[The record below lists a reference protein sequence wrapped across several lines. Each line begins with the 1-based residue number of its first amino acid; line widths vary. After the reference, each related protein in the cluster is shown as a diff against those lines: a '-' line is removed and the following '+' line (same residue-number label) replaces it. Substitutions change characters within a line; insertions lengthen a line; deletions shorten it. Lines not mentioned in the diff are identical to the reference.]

1 MPKPTPNPR
10 SKAIGYVTSN
20 DDKASSP
27 SNNAF
32 VLFLLL
38 LLLLLLGVVL
48 LNIITEFLSLLLSLR
63 KVVMRVLRLPG
74 REWSRAKR
82 EEDVSEEREEVV
94 AVTKEEVN
102 IIIIII
108 TTECLLFNCFDDF
121 FLLKKPHTR
130 SMMMNVDKSPK
141 NEEEFSLFATSQK
154 KFHSKA
160 ALEYSFRIEEMFT
173 TTPMNA
179 LFLRP
184 PLSPPP
190 PHATRI
196 SSRKRSSN
204 ATFRRT
210 TTLCVTPRATAS
222 SSSSST
228 SSTTSTTNNNSVV
241 NKKKIIVKVQ
251 PQQTLSIVS
260 KENGISIPDIVRL
273 NGLGTRRTLQVG
285 EELIVSDFEG
295 NVGDADVGYKII
307 ERAKMTTMMI
317 TSSTDEEKTT
327 VEKEKEIVS
336 SSSPSTTSPT
346 DEKTTEEKEQNVK
359 KILRLVPENA
369 KEAIMRKIERLKVET
384 TNKSDASTASLIQV
398 VPRSV
403 TASVPF
409 TTSFGVGVGAAV
421 LSMALVA
428 TNIGRDGK
436 GKEEKEEEE
445 KKEVGF
451 EVESS
456 GISSS
461 SSSSTRDSNS
471 SNEEIE
477 AVSVETKLVEKE
489 VAEEVKV
496 TTPLPT
502 VEVVEEKE
510 DVVEVGRSESSPAP
524 LERLKGW
531 MDERDAQEN
540 FESSIEE
547 FKAKLAAAQ
556 DALIVLQD
564 QLEQSKRKKN
574 SQK

>member
-1 MPKPTPNPR
+1 MNGTNHQRMKN
-10 SKAIGYVTSN
+10 
-20 DDKASSP
+20 
-27 SNNAF
+27 F
-32 VLFLLL
+32 
-38 LLLLLLGVVL
+38 
-48 LNIITEFLSLLLSLR
+48 
-63 KVVMRVLRLPG
+63 LRLH
-74 REWSRAKR
+74 
-82 EEDVSEEREEVV
+82 
-94 AVTKEEVN
+94 
-102 IIIIII
+102 
-108 TTECLLFNCFDDF
+108 
-121 FLLKKPHTR
+121 KKSFTR
-130 SMMMNVDKSPK
+130 KLSN
-141 NEEEFSLFATSQK
+141 T
-154 KFHSKA
+154 
-160 ALEYSFRIEEMFT
+160 FRIEEMFT

-190 PHATRI
+190 PHTTRI
-196 SSRKRSSN
+196 SSQKRSSN
-204 ATFRRT
+204 ATFRT

-222 SSSSST
+222 SSSST
-228 SSTTSTTNNNSVV
+228 SSTTNNNSVH

-307 ERAKMTTMMI
+307 ERAEMTTMVI
-317 TSSTDEEKTT
+317 TSSTDEENTT
-327 VEKEKEIVS
+327 FEKEKEIVS

-346 DEKTTEEKEQNVK
+346 DETTTEEKEQNVK

-403 TASVPF
+403 IASVPF

-436 GKEEKEEEE
+436 GKEEEEEEEEEEE

-456 GISSS
+456 GISS

-489 VAEEVKV
+489 VAEAVKV

>member
-1 MPKPTPNPR
+1 M
-10 SKAIGYVTSN
+10 
-20 DDKASSP
+20 
-27 SNNAF
+27 
-32 VLFLLL
+32 
-38 LLLLLLGVVL
+38 
-48 LNIITEFLSLLLSLR
+48 
-63 KVVMRVLRLPG
+63 
-74 REWSRAKR
+74 
-82 EEDVSEEREEVV
+82 
-94 AVTKEEVN
+94 
-102 IIIIII
+102 
-108 TTECLLFNCFDDF
+108 
-121 FLLKKPHTR
+121 
-130 SMMMNVDKSPK
+130 
-141 NEEEFSLFATSQK
+141 
-154 KFHSKA
+154 
-160 ALEYSFRIEEMFT
+160 
-173 TTPMNA
+173 
-179 LFLRP
+179 
-184 PLSPPP
+184 
-190 PHATRI
+190 
-196 SSRKRSSN
+196 
-204 ATFRRT
+204 
-210 TTLCVTPRATAS
+210 
-222 SSSSST
+222 
-228 SSTTSTTNNNSVV
+228 
-241 NKKKIIVKVQ
+241 KVQ

-307 ERAKMTTMMI
+307 ERAKMTTMVI

-346 DEKTTEEKEQNVK
+346 DETTTEEKEQNVK

-384 TNKSDASTASLIQV
+384 TTNESAASTASLVQV

-445 KKEVGF
+445 EEKKEVGF

-456 GISSS
+456 GISS

>member
-1 MPKPTPNPR
+1 M
-10 SKAIGYVTSN
+10 
-20 DDKASSP
+20 
-27 SNNAF
+27 
-32 VLFLLL
+32 
-38 LLLLLLGVVL
+38 
-48 LNIITEFLSLLLSLR
+48 
-63 KVVMRVLRLPG
+63 
-74 REWSRAKR
+74 
-82 EEDVSEEREEVV
+82 
-94 AVTKEEVN
+94 
-102 IIIIII
+102 
-108 TTECLLFNCFDDF
+108 
-121 FLLKKPHTR
+121 
-130 SMMMNVDKSPK
+130 
-141 NEEEFSLFATSQK
+141 
-154 KFHSKA
+154 
-160 ALEYSFRIEEMFT
+160 
-173 TTPMNA
+173 
-179 LFLRP
+179 
-184 PLSPPP
+184 
-190 PHATRI
+190 
-196 SSRKRSSN
+196 
-204 ATFRRT
+204 
-210 TTLCVTPRATAS
+210 
-222 SSSSST
+222 
-228 SSTTSTTNNNSVV
+228 
-241 NKKKIIVKVQ
+241 KVQ

-307 ERAKMTTMMI
+307 ERAKMTTMVI
-317 TSSTDEEKTT
+317 TSSTDKEKTT

-346 DEKTTEEKEQNVK
+346 DETTTEEKEQNVK

-456 GISSS
+456 GISI

>member
-1 MPKPTPNPR
+1 M
-10 SKAIGYVTSN
+10 
-20 DDKASSP
+20 
-27 SNNAF
+27 
-32 VLFLLL
+32 
-38 LLLLLLGVVL
+38 
-48 LNIITEFLSLLLSLR
+48 
-63 KVVMRVLRLPG
+63 
-74 REWSRAKR
+74 
-82 EEDVSEEREEVV
+82 
-94 AVTKEEVN
+94 
-102 IIIIII
+102 
-108 TTECLLFNCFDDF
+108 
-121 FLLKKPHTR
+121 
-130 SMMMNVDKSPK
+130 
-141 NEEEFSLFATSQK
+141 
-154 KFHSKA
+154 
-160 ALEYSFRIEEMFT
+160 
-173 TTPMNA
+173 
-179 LFLRP
+179 
-184 PLSPPP
+184 
-190 PHATRI
+190 
-196 SSRKRSSN
+196 
-204 ATFRRT
+204 
-210 TTLCVTPRATAS
+210 
-222 SSSSST
+222 
-228 SSTTSTTNNNSVV
+228 
-241 NKKKIIVKVQ
+241 KVQ
-251 PQQTLSIVS
+251 PHQTLSIVS

-295 NVGDADVGYKII
+295 NGDDDVGYKII
-307 ERAKMTTMMI
+307 ERAEMTTMMI

-327 VEKEKEIVS
+327 VEKEKDIVSSSS
-336 SSSPSTTSPT
+336 SSSPSTTSPA
-346 DEKTTEEKEQNVK
+346 DETTTEKEQNVN

-369 KEAIMRKIERLKVET
+369 KEAIMRKIERLKMET
-384 TNKSDASTASLIQV
+384 TNKSDASTASLVQV

-436 GKEEKEEEE
+436 GKEEEEEEEKEEEEEEEKEKEEEE

-456 GISSS
+456 GISSIS
-461 SSSSTRDSNS
+461 SSRDSNI
-471 SNEEIE
+471 SNDAGAPVVEQEEE
-477 AVSVETKLVEKE
+477 EVVSVETKLVEKE
-489 VAEEVKV
+489 VVEEVKV

>member
-1 MPKPTPNPR
+1 MNGTNHQRMKN
-10 SKAIGYVTSN
+10 
-20 DDKASSP
+20 
-27 SNNAF
+27 F
-32 VLFLLL
+32 
-38 LLLLLLGVVL
+38 
-48 LNIITEFLSLLLSLR
+48 
-63 KVVMRVLRLPG
+63 LRLH
-74 REWSRAKR
+74 
-82 EEDVSEEREEVV
+82 
-94 AVTKEEVN
+94 
-102 IIIIII
+102 
-108 TTECLLFNCFDDF
+108 
-121 FLLKKPHTR
+121 KKSFT
-130 SMMMNVDKSPK
+130 
-141 NEEEFSLFATSQK
+141 QK
-154 KFHSKA
+154 KLSNT
-160 ALEYSFRIEEMFT
+160 FRIEEMST
-173 TTPMNA
+173 TTPTNA

-184 PLSPPP
+184 PLFPPP
-190 PHATRI
+190 PHTTRI
-196 SSRKRSSN
+196 SSQKRSSN
-204 ATFRRT
+204 ATFRT

-222 SSSSST
+222 SSSSTT
-228 SSTTSTTNNNSVV
+228 SSTTNNSVV

-295 NVGDADVGYKII
+295 NVGEADVGYKII
-307 ERAKMTTMMI
+307 ERAEMTTMVI
-317 TSSTDEEKTT
+317 TSSTDEENTT

-346 DEKTTEEKEQNVK
+346 DETTTEEKEQNVK

-403 TASVPF
+403 IASVPF

-445 KKEVGF
+445 EEKKEVGF

-456 GISSS
+456 GIS

>member
-1 MPKPTPNPR
+1 M
-10 SKAIGYVTSN
+10 
-20 DDKASSP
+20 
-27 SNNAF
+27 
-32 VLFLLL
+32 
-38 LLLLLLGVVL
+38 
-48 LNIITEFLSLLLSLR
+48 
-63 KVVMRVLRLPG
+63 
-74 REWSRAKR
+74 
-82 EEDVSEEREEVV
+82 
-94 AVTKEEVN
+94 
-102 IIIIII
+102 
-108 TTECLLFNCFDDF
+108 
-121 FLLKKPHTR
+121 
-130 SMMMNVDKSPK
+130 
-141 NEEEFSLFATSQK
+141 
-154 KFHSKA
+154 
-160 ALEYSFRIEEMFT
+160 
-173 TTPMNA
+173 
-179 LFLRP
+179 
-184 PLSPPP
+184 
-190 PHATRI
+190 
-196 SSRKRSSN
+196 
-204 ATFRRT
+204 
-210 TTLCVTPRATAS
+210 
-222 SSSSST
+222 
-228 SSTTSTTNNNSVV
+228 
-241 NKKKIIVKVQ
+241 KVQ
-251 PQQTLSIVS
+251 PHQTLSIVS

-295 NVGDADVGYKII
+295 NGDDDVGYKII
-307 ERAKMTTMMI
+307 ERAEMTTMMI

-327 VEKEKEIVS
+327 VEKEKDIVSSSS
-336 SSSPSTTSPT
+336 SSSPSTTSPA
-346 DEKTTEEKEQNVK
+346 DETTTEKEQNVN

-384 TNKSDASTASLIQV
+384 TNKSDASTASLVQV

-436 GKEEKEEEE
+436 GKEEEEEEEKEEEEEE

-456 GISSS
+456 GISSIS
-461 SSSSTRDSNS
+461 SSRDSNI
-471 SNEEIE
+471 SNDAGAPVVEQEEE
-477 AVSVETKLVEKE
+477 EVVSVETKLVEKE
-489 VAEEVKV
+489 VVEEVKV

>member
-1 MPKPTPNPR
+1 
-10 SKAIGYVTSN
+10 
-20 DDKASSP
+20 
-27 SNNAF
+27 
-32 VLFLLL
+32 
-38 LLLLLLGVVL
+38 
-48 LNIITEFLSLLLSLR
+48 
-63 KVVMRVLRLPG
+63 
-74 REWSRAKR
+74 
-82 EEDVSEEREEVV
+82 
-94 AVTKEEVN
+94 
-102 IIIIII
+102 
-108 TTECLLFNCFDDF
+108 
-121 FLLKKPHTR
+121 
-130 SMMMNVDKSPK
+130 MMNVDKSTK

-160 ALEYSFRIEEMFT
+160 ALEYDFRIEEMFT

-190 PHATRI
+190 PHTTRI
-196 SSRKRSSN
+196 SSQKRSSN
-204 ATFRRT
+204 ATFRT

-222 SSSSST
+222 SSSST
-228 SSTTSTTNNNSVV
+228 SSTSSTTNNNSVV

-295 NVGDADVGYKII
+295 NVGDEGVGYKII
-307 ERAKMTTMMI
+307 ERAEMTTMVI

-336 SSSPSTTSPT
+336 SSSSSSSSPSTTSPT
-346 DEKTTEEKEQNVK
+346 DETTTEEKEQNVK

-384 TNKSDASTASLIQV
+384 TNESDTSTASLVQV

-428 TNIGRDGK
+428 TNIGRDDI
-436 GKEEKEEEE
+436 GKEEEEEEEEE
-445 KKEVGF
+445 KKEVAF

-456 GISSS
+456 GSRSR
-461 SSSSTRDSNS
+461 SSTRDSNS
-471 SNEEIE
+471 SNDAGAPVVKQEEEE

-489 VAEEVKV
+489 VVEEVKV

-502 VEVVEEKE
+502 VAVVEEKE
-510 DVVEVGRSESSPAP
+510 DVVKVDRSESSPAP

-564 QLEQSKRKKN
+564 QLEESKRKKN

>member
-1 MPKPTPNPR
+1 MKN
-10 SKAIGYVTSN
+10 
-20 DDKASSP
+20 
-27 SNNAF
+27 F
-32 VLFLLL
+32 
-38 LLLLLLGVVL
+38 
-48 LNIITEFLSLLLSLR
+48 
-63 KVVMRVLRLPG
+63 LRLHKKSFT
-74 REWSRAKR
+74 RKLS
-82 EEDVSEEREEVV
+82 
-94 AVTKEEVN
+94 
-102 IIIIII
+102 
-108 TTECLLFNCFDDF
+108 TT
-121 FLLKKPHTR
+121 
-130 SMMMNVDKSPK
+130 
-141 NEEEFSLFATSQK
+141 
-154 KFHSKA
+154 
-160 ALEYSFRIEEMFT
+160 FRIEEMFT

-179 LFLRP
+179 LFLPRLLLP
-184 PLSPPP
+184 TAPPP
-190 PHATRI
+190 PHATPI
-196 SSRKRSSN
+196 SSRKRSSS
-204 ATFRRT
+204 ATFRT

-222 SSSSST
+222 PSSSPSSSSSST
-228 SSTTSTTNNNSVV
+228 TTTNNNSVV

-346 DEKTTEEKEQNVK
+346 DETTTEEKEQNVK

-461 SSSSTRDSNS
+461 SSSTRDSNS

-510 DVVEVGRSESSPAP
+510 DVAEVDRSESSPAP

>member
-1 MPKPTPNPR
+1 M
-10 SKAIGYVTSN
+10 
-20 DDKASSP
+20 
-27 SNNAF
+27 
-32 VLFLLL
+32 
-38 LLLLLLGVVL
+38 
-48 LNIITEFLSLLLSLR
+48 
-63 KVVMRVLRLPG
+63 
-74 REWSRAKR
+74 
-82 EEDVSEEREEVV
+82 
-94 AVTKEEVN
+94 
-102 IIIIII
+102 
-108 TTECLLFNCFDDF
+108 
-121 FLLKKPHTR
+121 
-130 SMMMNVDKSPK
+130 
-141 NEEEFSLFATSQK
+141 
-154 KFHSKA
+154 
-160 ALEYSFRIEEMFT
+160 
-173 TTPMNA
+173 
-179 LFLRP
+179 
-184 PLSPPP
+184 
-190 PHATRI
+190 
-196 SSRKRSSN
+196 
-204 ATFRRT
+204 
-210 TTLCVTPRATAS
+210 
-222 SSSSST
+222 
-228 SSTTSTTNNNSVV
+228 
-241 NKKKIIVKVQ
+241 KVQ

-346 DEKTTEEKEQNVK
+346 DETTTEEKEQNVK

-461 SSSSTRDSNS
+461 SSSTRDSDS

-574 SQK
+574 NQK

>member
-1 MPKPTPNPR
+1 M
-10 SKAIGYVTSN
+10 
-20 DDKASSP
+20 
-27 SNNAF
+27 
-32 VLFLLL
+32 
-38 LLLLLLGVVL
+38 
-48 LNIITEFLSLLLSLR
+48 
-63 KVVMRVLRLPG
+63 
-74 REWSRAKR
+74 
-82 EEDVSEEREEVV
+82 
-94 AVTKEEVN
+94 
-102 IIIIII
+102 
-108 TTECLLFNCFDDF
+108 
-121 FLLKKPHTR
+121 
-130 SMMMNVDKSPK
+130 
-141 NEEEFSLFATSQK
+141 
-154 KFHSKA
+154 
-160 ALEYSFRIEEMFT
+160 
-173 TTPMNA
+173 
-179 LFLRP
+179 
-184 PLSPPP
+184 
-190 PHATRI
+190 
-196 SSRKRSSN
+196 
-204 ATFRRT
+204 
-210 TTLCVTPRATAS
+210 
-222 SSSSST
+222 
-228 SSTTSTTNNNSVV
+228 
-241 NKKKIIVKVQ
+241 KVQ

-307 ERAKMTTMMI
+307 ERAEMTTMVI

-336 SSSPSTTSPT
+336 SSSSSSSSPSTTSPT
-346 DEKTTEEKEQNVK
+346 DETTTEEKEQNVK

-384 TNKSDASTASLIQV
+384 TNKSDTSTASLVQV

-436 GKEEKEEEE
+436 GKEEEEEEEEEEE
-445 KKEVGF
+445 KKEVAF

-456 GISSS
+456 GSSS
-461 SSSSTRDSNS
+461 RSSTRDSNS
-471 SNEEIE
+471 SNDAGAPVVKQEEEE

-489 VAEEVKV
+489 VVEEVKV

-502 VEVVEEKE
+502 VAVVEEKE
-510 DVVEVGRSESSPAP
+510 DVVKVDRSESSPAP

>member
-1 MPKPTPNPR
+1 
-10 SKAIGYVTSN
+10 
-20 DDKASSP
+20 
-27 SNNAF
+27 
-32 VLFLLL
+32 
-38 LLLLLLGVVL
+38 
-48 LNIITEFLSLLLSLR
+48 
-63 KVVMRVLRLPG
+63 
-74 REWSRAKR
+74 
-82 EEDVSEEREEVV
+82 
-94 AVTKEEVN
+94 
-102 IIIIII
+102 
-108 TTECLLFNCFDDF
+108 
-121 FLLKKPHTR
+121 
-130 SMMMNVDKSPK
+130 MNVDKSPK

-196 SSRKRSSN
+196 SSQKRSSN

-222 SSSSST
+222 SPSST
-228 SSTTSTTNNNSVV
+228 SSTSSSTNNNSVV

-307 ERAKMTTMMI
+307 ERAEMTTMMI

-436 GKEEKEEEE
+436 GKEEKEEE

-456 GISSS
+456 GISSI

>member
-1 MPKPTPNPR
+1 MKN
-10 SKAIGYVTSN
+10 
-20 DDKASSP
+20 
-27 SNNAF
+27 F
-32 VLFLLL
+32 
-38 LLLLLLGVVL
+38 
-48 LNIITEFLSLLLSLR
+48 
-63 KVVMRVLRLPG
+63 LRLH
-74 REWSRAKR
+74 
-82 EEDVSEEREEVV
+82 
-94 AVTKEEVN
+94 
-102 IIIIII
+102 
-108 TTECLLFNCFDDF
+108 
-121 FLLKKPHTR
+121 KKSFTR
-130 SMMMNVDKSPK
+130 KLSN
-141 NEEEFSLFATSQK
+141 T
-154 KFHSKA
+154 
-160 ALEYSFRIEEMFT
+160 FRIEEMFT

-190 PHATRI
+190 PHTTRI
-196 SSRKRSSN
+196 SSQKRSSN
-204 ATFRRT
+204 ATFRT

-222 SSSSST
+222 SSSST
-228 SSTTSTTNNNSVV
+228 SSTTNNNSVH

-307 ERAKMTTMMI
+307 ERAKMTTMVI

-346 DEKTTEEKEQNVK
+346 DETTTEEKEQNVK

-403 TASVPF
+403 IASVPF

-436 GKEEKEEEE
+436 GKEEEEEEEEEEE
-445 KKEVGF
+445 KKEVAF

-456 GISSS
+456 GSSS
-461 SSSSTRDSNS
+461 RSSTRDSNS
-471 SNEEIE
+471 SNDAGAPVVKQEEEE

-489 VAEEVKV
+489 VVEEVKV

-502 VEVVEEKE
+502 VAVVEEKE
-510 DVVEVGRSESSPAP
+510 DVVKVDRSESSPAP

>member
-1 MPKPTPNPR
+1 MKN
-10 SKAIGYVTSN
+10 
-20 DDKASSP
+20 
-27 SNNAF
+27 F
-32 VLFLLL
+32 
-38 LLLLLLGVVL
+38 
-48 LNIITEFLSLLLSLR
+48 
-63 KVVMRVLRLPG
+63 LRLH
-74 REWSRAKR
+74 
-82 EEDVSEEREEVV
+82 
-94 AVTKEEVN
+94 
-102 IIIIII
+102 
-108 TTECLLFNCFDDF
+108 
-121 FLLKKPHTR
+121 KKSFTR
-130 SMMMNVDKSPK
+130 KLSN
-141 NEEEFSLFATSQK
+141 T
-154 KFHSKA
+154 
-160 ALEYSFRIEEMFT
+160 FRIEEMFT

-190 PHATRI
+190 PHTTRI
-196 SSRKRSSN
+196 SSQKRSSN
-204 ATFRRT
+204 ATFRT

-222 SSSSST
+222 SSSST
-228 SSTTSTTNNNSVV
+228 SSTTNNNSVH

-346 DEKTTEEKEQNVK
+346 DETTTEEKEQNVK

-384 TNKSDASTASLIQV
+384 TNESDTSTASLVQV

-436 GKEEKEEEE
+436 GKEEEEEEEEEEKEEEEEE

-456 GISSS
+456 GISS

>member
-10 SKAIGYVTSN
+10 SKAIGYVTSI

-48 LNIITEFLSLLLSLR
+48 LNIITEFLSLLSLR
-63 KVVMRVLRLPG
+63 KVAMRVLRLPG

-456 GISSS
+456 GISI
-461 SSSSTRDSNS
+461 SSSTRDSNS